1 MMMTMVEEIYSQIF
15 VKDIC
20 GYLYKIFADICTRY
34 LQSTGQMM
42 SSVRLYFLPEYTL
55 EGRQPHHG
63 EVSTEIQIQLQIE
76 IQIQIQIQESG
87 NGSG

>member
-1 MMMTMVEEIYSQIF
+1 MKMRRMMITWESY
-15 VKDIC
+15 
-20 GYLYKIFADICTRY
+20 YLKTY

-63 EVSTEIQIQLQIE
+63 EVSTETQIHNDTITQKHKYTWQRT
-76 IQIQIQIQESG
+76 G
-87 NGSG
+87 